1 MDAAITR
8 LGVFTGMLLL
18 MGLWESLRPFRPS
31 RIPRWRH
38 WLGNLSLLACD
49 AVLLRLL
56 FPGGAVL
63 GAWWAARQGFGLL
76 HWLQVPEPW
85 AGFVALIA
93 LDGLIYAQHVAFHRI
108 PWLWRLHMVHHADQA
123 LDVTSGLRFHP
134 LEIVLSMAFKLAVI
148 ALLGAPPWAVLLF
161 EIVLNGMAMFNH
173 ANVCLPRRIEPIVR
187 ALFVTPEMHRIHH
200 SIAARETNSNYG
212 FNLSLW
218 DRLFGTYVA
227 APAVGHRGVRIGLT
241 PFLAAPTHRLS
252 WMLRLPFAADARQYP
267 PAGQGGSDER
277 DEG

>member
-1 MDAAITR
+1 MDATITR
-8 LGVFTGMLLL
+8 LGVFAGVLLL
-18 MGLWESLRPFRPS
+18 MGLWESLRPFRPGLC
-31 RIPRWRH
+31 PRWRH

-49 AVLLRLL
+49 VLLLRLL

-63 GAWWAARQGFGLL
+63 AAWWAARHGFGLL
-76 HWLQVPEPW
+76 HWLQIPEPW
-85 AGFVALIA
+85 AGLVAVIA
-93 LDGLIYAQHVAFHRI
+93 LDGLIYAQHIAFHRI
-108 PWLWRLHMVHHADQA
+108 PWLWRLHIVHHADQQ

-134 LEIVLSMAFKLAVI
+134 LEIALSMMFKLAMI
-148 ALLGAPPWAVLLF
+148 AMLGAPPWAVLLF

-187 ALFVTPEMHRIHH
+187 ALFVTPDMHRIHH

-227 APAVGHRGVRIGLT
+227 EPAAGRHGMRIGLA
-241 PFLAAPTHRLS
+241 PFLGAPTHRLG
-252 WMLRLPFAADARQYP
+252 WMLRLPFDGGARHDRPAD
-267 PAGQGGSDER
+267 QGGNDE
-277 DEG
+277 